1 MASRFALH
9 WLCGTWLP
17 VLDIIFKW
25 DIMDSWGSSVPTY
38 QSWME
43 EQCLWHIDNLFDI
56 YRHTLVIAVFACIYN
71 TVLYK
76 TIQNDCQVG
85 AEQQCPLEETTTSIW
100 RTPQWFTVVQLQ
112 TSYSQN
118 TISFVRGI
126 KKPSQALIC
135 CHRKGTEQ
143 RFLHIV
149 VLPIRPRQV
158 HCGWEKQ

>member
-1 MASRFALH
+1 MLS
-9 WLCGTWLP
+9 TWLVALP
-17 VLDIIFKW
+17 VIGYVEHDCQFWTSFLNET
-25 DIMDSWGSSVPTY
+25 SWTHGAVLTPHISL
-38 QSWME
+38 E
-43 EQCLWHIDNLFDI
+43 WHIDNLFDI

-126 KKPSQALIC
+126 KKTSQALIF

-143 RFLHIV
+143 RFLYIV

-158 HCGWEKQ
+158 HCG